1 MELFEALVKTDRI
14 GHLNT
19 FILKF
24 RKNLLPVDM
33 SLWSNTK
40 TSNESWSVLGTT
52 CTVYRQLSSSILPR
66 MSRTV
71 LDSANSSSM
80 LLSPDDN
87 IQIWCFAHRQISAEL
102 LTLDNVRSLD
112 GENVWFTSPLE
123 VLVKQSQNPANKS
136 NIEHGEVAHS
146 SQ

>member
-1 MELFEALVKTDRI
+1 
-14 GHLNT
+14 
-19 FILKF
+19 
-24 RKNLLPVDM
+24 M

-87 IQIWCFAHRQISAEL
+87 IQFWCFAHRKIICRESET

-123 VLVKQSQNPANKS
+123 VLVKQSQNPANKCY
-136 NIEHGEVAHS
+136 IEHGEVKHS
-146 SQ
+146 SP